1 MFKNSI
7 TLALCLMSTS
17 VFATN
22 CPQHYFNGQEP
33 KLTIPLQQDQELC
46 YTAFATGYSYSSKTA
61 FYSAEHLTKKN
72 VAAAKTLERIDS
84 FHEDA
89 NLPETARAELTDY
102 KGSGFDRG
110 HLAPNADMPNKD
122 AQHESFS
129 LANMVPQLH
138 ANNAGIWSDIETT
151 TRVMATKYG
160 DVYVVTGG
168 LYNASTQKLKN
179 RIPVPNAMFKA
190 IYTPKT
196 GEAGVYVSDNN
207 ADGHYKVIS
216 VDQLKKISGL
226 DVFPGIPAKA
236 KAIPAEL
243 PEAQRI
249 KGKKAVLDKKLHKL
263 KNLLVSHLG

>member
-1 MFKNSI
+1 
-7 TLALCLMSTS
+7 
-17 VFATN
+17 
-22 CPQHYFNGQEP
+22 
-33 KLTIPLQQDQELC
+33 
-46 YTAFATGYSYSSKTA
+46 
-61 FYSAEHLTKKN
+61 
-72 VAAAKTLERIDS
+72 
-84 FHEDA
+84 
-89 NLPETARAELTDY
+89 
-102 KGSGFDRG
+102 
-110 HLAPNADMPNKD
+110 
-122 AQHESFS
+122 
-129 LANMVPQLH
+129 
-138 ANNAGIWSDIETT
+138 
-151 TRVMATKYG
+151 MATKYG

-263 KNLLVSHLG
+263 KNLLVGHLG